1 MGVRTEVRTWHD
13 GMLEFGMDSKHP
25 SENHEFSI
33 LGEMVIKGKDSIDI
47 KALHQ
52 SKGCAIRKTKTFIFV
67 LAEDSPSSLLIFFGY
82 SNQSRDFLI
91 PQLLAKWNCD

>member
-1 MGVRTEVRTWHD
+1 MGVGTEVRTWHD

-52 SKGCAIRKTKTFIFV
+52 SKGCAIRKTTHNVIN
-67 LAEDSPSSLLIFFGY
+67 SSA
-82 SNQSRDFLI
+82 SENCPWI
-91 PQLLAKWNCD
+91 PGQG